1 MTSDHHLNATTI
13 VDVDG
18 VITVDKPR
26 GWTSHDVVN
35 KLRRIAGTKKVGHL
49 GTLDPMAT
57 GVLPM
62 IVGRATRLAR
72 FFTRNE
78 KIYEGTIRFGFST
91 DSYDADGSATS
102 EPRPVDFNEAQ
113 LDVWMRQ
120 FRGEFEQTP
129 PPISAQ
135 KIGGRKAYELARANI
150 VVELKPAAVTVFD
163 LELIGF
169 DGVNA
174 QVGVH
179 CTAGTYIRGIAH
191 DLGQLAGCG
200 AHLAALRRTASGDFT
215 IDSARTLEELT
226 ALADEGRLEEALT
239 PAARLLPD
247 FPAEMVDAITAG
259 RIRQGRDFHVSPFRV
274 RPGAKFVKAISHE
287 GQLVAIGEA
296 KLPNIYHP
304 VLVL

>member
-1 MTSDHHLNATTI
+1 MES
-13 VDVDG
+13 VDG
-18 VITVDKPR
+18 VITVDKPQ

-62 IVGRATRLAR
+62 IVGRATRLAQ

-78 KIYEGTIRFGFST
+78 KVYEGTIRFGFAT
-91 DSYDADGSATS
+91 DSYDADGRPAA
-102 EPRPVDFNEAQ
+102 EPAPVDFGEAQ
-113 LDVWMRQ
+113 LEPWLNQ

-129 PPISAQ
+129 PPVSAK
-135 KIGGRKAYELARANI
+135 KIDGKKAYEYARANI
-150 VVELKPAAVTVFD
+150 PVELKPVPVTVF
-163 LELIGF
+163 ELALLGF
-169 DGVNA
+169 DGTDARVRI
-174 QVGVH
+174 H
-179 CTAGTYIRGIAH
+179 CTAGTYVRSIAH
-191 DLGQLAGCG
+191 ELGQLAGCG
-200 AHLAALRRTASGDFT
+200 AHLSALRRTASGDFT
-215 IDSARTLEELT
+215 IDSARTLEELA
-226 ALADEGRLEEALT
+226 ALATEGRLEEALV
-239 PAARLLPD
+239 PAAKLLPD

>member
-1 MTSDHHLNATTI
+1 MVS
-13 VDVDG
+13 VDG
-18 VITVDKPR
+18 VITVDKPQ

-62 IVGRATRLAR
+62 IVGRATRLAQ

-102 EPRPVDFNEAQ
+102 EPRPIDFAEAQ
-113 LDVWMRQ
+113 LEVWLNQ
-120 FRGEFEQTP
+120 FRGGFEQTP
-129 PPISAQ
+129 PPISAK
-135 KIGGRKAYELARANI
+135 KIGGRKAYELARSNI
-150 VVELKPAAVTVFD
+150 AVELKPVAVTV
-163 LELIGF
+163 LELALLGF
-169 DGVNA
+169 DGRDASVRI
-174 QVGVH
+174 H
-179 CTAGTYIRGIAH
+179 CTAGTYVRSIAH
-191 DLGQLAGCG
+191 EVGQLAGCG
-200 AHLAALRRTASGDFT
+200 AHLSALRRTASGDFT
-215 IDSARTLEELT
+215 IDSARTLDELAALEE
-226 ALADEGRLEEALT
+226 EGRLNEALV
-239 PAARLLPD
+239 PAAKLLPD
-247 FPAEMVDAITAG
+247 FPAEMVDAITEG

-274 RPGAKFVKAISHE
+274 RPGSKFVKAISHE
-287 GQLVAIGEA
+287 GQLIAIGEA